1 MRTLSQPDRSTKLTV
16 GMIPARWESSRFPGK
31 PLELINGTPMLRRVY
46 DRVKMCKELDT
57 VVILTDDNRIRHYCA
72 TNEMRCIVIEDECKT
87 GTDRCASALPLCDG
101 DLFVNIQGDEP
112 LINPDAI
119 DKLIRSHDRNVGIS
133 NAYVEVQDDYKL
145 HDRNVVKVVNDLNH
159 NAVYYSRLP
168 IPYLQK
174 EEVRFKQQLGLYV
187 FNRSML
193 ELFSTLIVGEN
204 EKAESVEMLRYIE
217 NGYAVRMVE
226 VDDHGLSVDTPE
238 DLQRVE
244 KFLNEYN

>member
-101 DLFVNIQGDEP
+101 DLFVT
-112 LINPDAI
+112 
-119 DKLIRSHDRNVGIS
+119 
-133 NAYVEVQDDYKL
+133 YKETNL
-145 HDRNVVKVVNDLNH
+145 
-159 NAVYYSRLP
+159 
-168 IPYLQK
+168 
-174 EEVRFKQQLGLYV
+174 
-187 FNRSML
+187 
-193 ELFSTLIVGEN
+193 
-204 EKAESVEMLRYIE
+204 
-217 NGYAVRMVE
+217 
-226 VDDHGLSVDTPE
+226 
-238 DLQRVE
+238 
-244 KFLNEYN
+244 